1 MERIRIALGEDKL
14 TFIGHSAGTLL
25 GAVYADRYPQRVRAF
40 VLDGPIDP
48 NLTLDQ
54 MTLAQAKGFEAA
66 LRSFF
71 AYCDKTATCQ
81 WRPANPDRTQALL
94 ALMDRV
100 RQEPLKASG
109 GRIVGVDDFVSGI
122 MSRLTARSKWASLGD
137 ALAAAERGDGSP
149 LATLASN
156 YQNAGASNA
165 ADARQSILC
174 LDHPAP
180 RELSAYPPLAEAS
193 KAHAPVFGPVF
204 TWAALSCGMWS
215 VPATLE
221 VKPTRAAGAPPI
233 MVVGTTGDPAT
244 PQAWAEA
251 LAGQFER
258 GVLVLRQGA
267 EHVAYYYSACVRRLV
282 DAYIDRRPATGL
294 GSRLRQLRP
303 VHLPRFRVSRSAW
316 RAAEF
321 HESEERLRPQTMDY
335 HRAIVSLMEELEA
348 VDWYDQRIDASDD
361 PELQVI
367 LTHNRDEEK
376 EHAAMTLEWLRRRD
390 PELDRV
396 LRQYLFTEGSIT
408 AIEEATERSR
418 ERLAKRQRRDAR
430 YWQPAREERPMSASA
445 PGARSHLR
453 ERLDSRS
460 RTRRPA
466 PCGPFS
472 PHADSSTSPAPTAGT
487 TRPTSLGRLERDRRG
502 RSTGSTPACAW
513 CSRWSS
519 CATPSRCTG
528 ADIDDID
535 RGRPDPD
542 LSKVVEAA
550 KRAALAED
558 TIVFEGFKEA
568 HITGIAEA
576 SPYPPVEIDDNYA
589 EYPRSWS
596 PGRCRRCGRPAI
608 DGPYTAVLGPHCW
621 TGVIET
627 TEYGGYPVLEHLRLI
642 LGGPVVWAPAVDGA
656 VVVSTRGGDFQLT
669 CGEDLSLG
677 YISHGPETVQLFLE
691 ESIGFRVLTPRRPC
705 LPSPRLAGRPTGR
718 AVLPWP
724 GT

>member
-1 MERIRIALGEDKL
+1 MHRFTRLVVVAALLTGAACSEERDPDQRAAGATTTTSPATTTTAEPTTTTAEATTTTAPSPPTAATPAPAPGPATSPGGLAWKACGALQCASLAVPRDYDDPNGPTLTLALARKPARTPAARIGSLLINPGGPGNSGVSALPNELRSLTTTLQNRFDIVSWDPRGIQRSAPVRCSDPNAKPASGGGGGSTIDPAPTKPEAQQTLAEAYKAVGEACLRWSGDLLRHVGTDSTAEDLERIRIALGEEKL
-14 TFIGHSAGTLL
+14 TFIGHSAGTLI

-71 AYCDKTATCQ
+71 VWCDKTATCK

-156 YQNAGASNA
+156 YQNAGATNA

-221 VKPTRAAGAPPI
+221 VKPTRAVGAPPI

-282 DAYIDRRPATGL
+282 DAYI
-294 GSRLRQLRP
+294 
-303 VHLPRFRVSRSAW
+303 
-316 RAAEF
+316 
-321 HESEERLRPQTMDY
+321 
-335 HRAIVSLMEELEA
+335 
-348 VDWYDQRIDASDD
+348 VD
-361 PELQVI
+361 
-367 LTHNRDEEK
+367 
-376 EHAAMTLEWLRRRD
+376 
-390 PELDRV
+390 
-396 LRQYLFTEGSIT
+396 
-408 AIEEATERSR
+408 
-418 ERLAKRQRRDAR
+418 
-430 YWQPAREERPMSASA
+430 
-445 PGARSHLR
+445 
-453 ERLDSRS
+453 
-460 RTRRPA
+460 
-466 PCGPFS
+466 
-472 PHADSSTSPAPTAGT
+472 
-487 TRPTSLGRLERDRRG
+487 
-502 RSTGSTPACAW
+502 
-513 CSRWSS
+513 
-519 CATPSRCTG
+519 
-528 ADIDDID
+528 
-535 RGRPDPD
+535 GRPP
-542 LSKVVEAA
+542 
-550 KRAALAED
+550 
-558 TIVFEGFKEA
+558 
-568 HITGIAEA
+568 A
-576 SPYPPVEIDDNYA
+576 SGHVCA
-589 EYPRSWS
+589 S
-596 PGRCRRCGRPAI
+596 
-608 DGPYTAVLGPHCW
+608 
-621 TGVIET
+621 
-627 TEYGGYPVLEHLRLI
+627 
-642 LGGPVVWAPAVDGA
+642 
-656 VVVSTRGGDFQLT
+656 
-669 CGEDLSLG
+669 
-677 YISHGPETVQLFLE
+677 
-691 ESIGFRVLTPRRPC
+691 
-705 LPSPRLAGRPTGR
+705 
-718 AVLPWP
+718 
-724 GT
+724 